1 MCVSTCSGTLVHQ
14 VILPSA
20 DIDRSASTYSTRAS
34 LRHYHIIK
42 DKHSAACVI
51 IPVRPWYICGMQ
63 SILCFV
69 YKLACTG
76 KRFFMNFLHFSV
88 SDKKRARQW
97 GSVAVEHFAF
107 TKSRIKNRKIKR
119 VPGISRHPDYRHW
132 IRNPILARNGF
143 DSPPVNTSRV
153 LRGRLQPLPGI
164 DMEAEKKSTT
174 VILQPLSDV
183 IINMTSSVSWW
194 CFEKINSAW

>member
-1 MCVSTCSGTLVHQ
+1 MLLFLWDHDVFAECKAFFAFFTSLHAWANVFFWISFPFLVW
-14 VILPSA
+14 
-20 DIDRSASTYSTRAS
+20 T
-34 LRHYHIIK
+34 
-42 DKHSAACVI
+42 
-51 IPVRPWYICGMQ
+51 
-63 SILCFV
+63 
-69 YKLACTG
+69 
-76 KRFFMNFLHFSV
+76 
-88 SDKKRARQW
+88 KKKGQA
-97 GSVAVEHFAF
+97 GNELAVENYPF
-107 TKSRIKNRKIKR
+107 TKSRMKNRKIKH
-119 VPGISRHPDYRHW
+119 VPGTSRHPDYRHW

>member
-1 MCVSTCSGTLVHQ
+1 MFETLPHHKRQTFSCLCYCSFETMM
-14 VILPSA
+14 
-20 DIDRSASTYSTRAS
+20 Y
-34 LRHYHIIK
+34 LRNA
-42 DKHSAACVI
+42 KHSLLYLEACMH
-51 IPVRPWYICGMQ
+51 GQ
-63 SILCFV
+63 TCF
-69 YKLACTG
+69 L
-76 KRFFMNFLHFSV
+76 NFLHFSG